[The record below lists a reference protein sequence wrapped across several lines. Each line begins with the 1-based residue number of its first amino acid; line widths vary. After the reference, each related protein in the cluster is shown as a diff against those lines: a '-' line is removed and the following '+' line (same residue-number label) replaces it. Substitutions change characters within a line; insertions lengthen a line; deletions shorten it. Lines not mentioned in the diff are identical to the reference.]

1 MSDMSFKQAKELV
14 ERMEFSEIA
23 LRKAADDFEK
33 SSQNFQSTLKYQ
45 EDIINKLPNADKKL
59 SYMLIAVAV
68 NIGLIIGIFCF
79 NGSPYASQLIY
90 ILEESA
96 ITKHS
101 FTKSSSSIFTSRYA
115 FPVLM
120 VFSITSSIQKLIPI
134 FSIYFLKNVI
144 VQQFYRQLLHHL
156 AIYISRFF

>member
-1 MSDMSFKQAKELV
+1 MSDMSFKQAKELI

-68 NIGLIIGIFCF
+68 NIGLIIGI
-79 NGSPYASQLIY
+79 LIGKY
-90 ILEESA
+90 
-96 ITKHS
+96 
-101 FTKSSSSIFTSRYA
+101 
-115 FPVLM
+115 
-120 VFSITSSIQKLIPI
+120 
-134 FSIYFLKNVI
+134 
-144 VQQFYRQLLHHL
+144 LL
-156 AIYISRFF
+156 